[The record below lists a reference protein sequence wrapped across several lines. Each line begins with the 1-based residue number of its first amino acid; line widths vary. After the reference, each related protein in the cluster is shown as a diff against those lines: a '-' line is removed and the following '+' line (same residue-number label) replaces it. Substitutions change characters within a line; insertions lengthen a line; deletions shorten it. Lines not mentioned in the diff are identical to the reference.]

1 MTGREILQ
9 TMARYNQSANRDL
22 FAAVRSLPASEV
34 TKHRQSLFQEPVGWV
49 EPAKPII
56 SIKCN

>member
-22 FAAVRSLPASEV
+22 FAAVRSLPASEA
-34 TKHRQSLFQEPVGWV
+34 TKHRQSLFKRP
-49 EPAKPII
+49 
-56 SIKCN
+56 